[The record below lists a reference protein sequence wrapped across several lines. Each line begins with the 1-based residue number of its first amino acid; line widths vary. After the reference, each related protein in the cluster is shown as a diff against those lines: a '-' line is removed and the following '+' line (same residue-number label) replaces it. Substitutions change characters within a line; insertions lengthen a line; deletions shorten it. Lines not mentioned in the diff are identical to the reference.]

1 MTDRE
6 SELEAICQFGIW
18 YLKHTIRVNYV
29 NILPRFQSDKTGVD
43 VTANFVLSFS
53 ITLSVIYGNWRVQ

>member
-1 MTDRE
+1 MTDTE
-6 SELEAICQFGIW
+6 SELEALCQFGIW

-29 NILPRFQSDKTGVD
+29 NILLRFQSDKTVVD

-53 ITLSVIYGNWRVQ
+53 LTLSVIYRHWRVQ